1 MKNGS
6 EVKLY
11 LPLPGL
17 HVGRVR
23 GEAGLDE
30 ALLDDPDDALDDV
43 VRALV
48 GLVAPGVL
56 TLVVNIVSVVRSQI
70 SEHKT

>member
-1 MKNGS
+1 M
-6 EVKLY
+6 
-11 LPLPGL
+11 
-17 HVGRVR
+17 R